1 MTQSLDRL
9 YQLLPYVHQKRD
21 AALGEPLR
29 ALLQVIAEQVNAIE
43 ADIDQLYD
51 NWFIETCQDWVVPYI
66 GDLLGFTPVHEAGEP
81 GEVATPRQRRL
92 NKVLISRREVAKT
105 LGYRRRKGALALLE
119 LLANDVAGWPARA
132 VEFFTQLG
140 VTQPFSHLRLDRGR
154 TLDLRN
160 GNVLAQ
166 LNGPFDTIAH
176 TVDVR
181 RINSAHTRGRHNIP
195 SVGVFVWRLKDYP
208 VTEAPASCLEEIGRH
223 CYTFSVLGADT
234 PLYARTQA
242 EPDPTH
248 IALEENLPVPIRRR
262 AFENDVE
269 RYYGPGK
276 SIQIWVGRQAGADIR
291 REFVEPQR
299 IIVAD
304 LSDWRKYRTPKG
316 KVAVDPRNGRIL
328 FRPGEEPA
336 GVWVSYRYGFSAD
349 MGGGEYNRPIQHP
362 FDPAASAESQDGFVF
377 YSVSE
382 KDTLTTIE
390 EALREWDKVRA
401 DHPHAVIEIT
411 DNSVY
416 TEQLNITLRKG
427 ESLQI
432 RAANRTR
439 PTIYLLDRKKNRP
452 DALTVTSSDGGCL
465 SLDGLLIT
473 GRGVFVEGKIEEIN
487 IRHCTLVPGWAL
499 HYDCRPSNP
508 TEASLELY
516 RTEAVCNIEHSILG
530 SIEAFHDNVLADP
543 IRINISDSILDAT
556 HPSRIALSDPEE
568 SFAHA
573 RLRIERSTVI
583 GRIIT
588 HAIDPAEDSI
598 LTSQVTVAR
607 RQIGCMRFCYV
618 PAGSRTPQRYNC
630 QPDQVEMPLS
640 GKDEA
645 RAAER
650 LRVQPQFNSLR
661 YGTPTY
667 CQLAHTCAT
676 EIKRGASDQSE
687 MGAFHDLYQP
697 QREANLRTRLDEY
710 SPAGMSAGIIFAS

>member
-1 MTQSLDRL
+1 MIDKLDRL
-9 YQLLPYVHQKRD
+9 YNLLPYVHRQRD
-21 AALGEPLR
+21 AAQEGALR
-29 ALLQVIAEQVNAIE
+29 ALLQVIAEQVNILE

-66 GDLLGFTPVHEAGEP
+66 GDLLGYTPVHEAGEP
-81 GEVATPRQRRL
+81 GEVSTPRQRRL
-92 NKVLISRREVAKT
+92 NKVLISRREVAKNI
-105 LGYRRRKGALALLE
+105 GNQSRKGALALLE

-132 VEFFTQLG
+132 VEFYTQLG
-140 VTQPFSHLRLDRGR
+140 VTQPLGYLRLDRGR
-154 TLDLRN
+154 TVDLRN
-160 GNVLAQ
+160 GNVIAL
-166 LNGPFDTIAH
+166 LDGPFDTIAH

-181 RINSAHTRGRHNIP
+181 RINSAYTRGRHNIP
-195 SVGVFVWRLKDYP
+195 SVGVFVWRLKEYP

-234 PLYARTQA
+234 PLYARTRT
-242 EPDPTH
+242 EPDPTY
-248 IALEENLPVPIRRR
+248 IATEDNLPVPIRRR
-262 AFENDVE
+262 AFEKDVQ
-269 RYYGPGK
+269 RYYGPDK
-276 SIQIWVGRQAGADIR
+276 SVQIWVGRQAGADIR
-291 REFVEPQR
+291 REYVEPQR
-299 IIVAD
+299 IVVAD

-316 KVAVDPRNGRIL
+316 KVAIDPRNGRIL

-362 FDPAASAESQDGFVF
+362 FDPTVAAEPQDHFVF

-382 KDTLTTIE
+382 KDSFTTIE
-390 EALREWDKVRA
+390 EALREWYKVRA
-401 DHPHAVIEIT
+401 EHPHAVIEIA

-416 TEQLNITLRKG
+416 SEQLNITLHKG

-452 DALTVTSSDGGCL
+452 DSLTVTGDDGGCF

-473 GRGVFVEGKIEEIN
+473 GRGVYVEGKLAEIN

-499 HYDCRPSNP
+499 HHDCDPTNP

-516 RTEAVCNIEHSILG
+516 KTEAVCNIEHSILG
-530 SIEAFHDNVLADP
+530 SIEVYHDNVLADP
-543 IRINISDSILDAT
+543 IRIHISDSILDST
-556 HPSRIALSDPEE
+556 DLSGVALSDPEA

-573 RLRIERSTVI
+573 RLTIERSTVI

-588 HAIDPAEDSI
+588 HAIDLAEDSI
-598 LTSQVTVAR
+598 FTSQVTVAR

-618 PAGSRTPQRYNC
+618 PTGSRTPQRYNC
-630 QPDQVEMPLS
+630 QPDQVEKPLA
-640 GKDEA
+640 GKDQEF
-645 RAAER
+645 AAEQ

-667 CQLAHTCAT
+667 CQLANACAG

-697 QREANLRTRLDEY
+697 QRESNLRARLDEY
-710 SPAGMSAGIIFAS
+710 TPAGMTAGILFAS